1 MAKRIKVKG
10 KAPRGLSKAQR
21 IKIAPLQRKRNE
33 IVNSERKRVDPG
45 DVSESTLDAIDRYD
59 SMIDEIA
66 ERPDI
71 SSKPSSTRK
80 KRVKEGNRKFIG
92 PRQFKS
98 ELLEDEDARSR
109 TGGIVLFDN
118 DGDPEPVWMEGKQY
132 ADKPN
137 KRRTPLERALR
148 RTQRRQIDLGMEP
161 VDGIEYV
168 PENLRKLIRAKIK
181 GRSSQDRMFR
191 VLARALK
198 KRGGQPSTTDM
209 NRDYDKAYKL
219 GQTDYPF

>member
-10 KAPRGLSKAQR
+10 NPPRGLSKATRQ
-21 IKIAPLQRKRNE
+21 IDAAQE
-33 IVNSERKRVDPG
+33 A
-45 DVSESTLDAIDRYD
+45 LDRSGVHMSVRSPKASDAGLAKMAGLGGGIT
-59 SMIDEIA
+59 
-66 ERPDI
+66 
-71 SSKPSSTRK
+71 KPSSTRK
-80 KRVKEGNRKFIG
+80 MQVKEGSRKFIG
-92 PRQFKS
+92 PRQLKS
-98 ELLEDEDARSR
+98 ELLEDENARHR

-118 DGDPEPVWMEGKQY
+118 DGDPEPAWMEGKQY
-132 ADKPN
+132 ADQPN
-137 KRRTPLERALR
+137 KRRTPLERALL

-168 PENLRKLIRAKIK
+168 PENLRKLIKAKIK

>member
-1 MAKRIKVKG
+1 MAKRIKIKG
-10 KAPRGLSKAQR
+10 KTPRGLSKADR
-21 IKIAPLQRKRNE
+21 RAYANAVKHDDYDLKLSTDRSPRN
-33 IVNSERKRVDPG
+33 
-45 DVSESTLDAIDRYD
+45 VSST
-59 SMIDEIA
+59 
-66 ERPDI
+66 
-71 SSKPSSTRK
+71 PSSTRK
-80 KRVKEGNRKFIG
+80 KMVKEGNRKFIG
-92 PRQFKS
+92 PRQLKS
-98 ELLEDEDARSR
+98 ELLEDEDARHR

-137 KRRTPLERALR
+137 KRRSPLERALR

>member
-10 KAPRGLSKAQR
+10 KPPRGLSKAQR

-71 SSKPSSTRK
+71 SSKPSSARK

-92 PRQFKS
+92 PRQLRS
-98 ELLEDEDARSR
+98 EIGEDVKARSR
-109 TGGIVLFDN
+109 DLDYIRGKSPMDVVDYMLKNTNYRQPKKLRAPERRRLSLEDYNPNAEEHSYGRGGIA
-118 DGDPEPVWMEGKQY
+118 KS
-132 ADKPN
+132 
-137 KRRTPLERALR
+137 RRLKELSMKLMLR
-148 RTQRRQIDLGMEP
+148 DLG
-161 VDGIEYV
+161 
-168 PENLRKLIRAKIK
+168 
-181 GRSSQDRMFR
+181 
-191 VLARALK
+191 
-198 KRGGQPSTTDM
+198 GGQEFDAQ
-209 NRDYDKAYKL
+209 D
-219 GQTDYPF
+219 